1 MRLPLAMLEVFN
13 AIAQNGSLRGA
24 ANALGIKPSTVS
36 HQLKSLEEQLGTAL
50 FVRTTRSV
58 TLTDAGRALQ
68 SGAGAAFD
76 LLGQAVEDAREHGSS
91 ARGSLRLT
99 LPEFVFHTF
108 LADLLPGFQAKYPE
122 IQLELSL
129 SDAIVDIVSEGL
141 HAGFRSGGLVAQ
153 DMIALRISDP
163 QPLTVLGSKTYL
175 DQHGRPEQPEDLLD
189 HACIHYRFQTSG
201 QLAPWVFQVD
211 GDQVEIDVKGG
222 LILNTLPSLLELM
235 EQGMG
240 LVLTFRNY
248 ALMQCDMTKVERLLE
263 DYLTPIAPIYLF
275 YPREYKDLQPLR
287 LFIDHI
293 KAHRRLSA

>member
-13 AIAQNGSLRGA
+13 AIAQNGSLKGA
-24 ANALGIKPSTVS
+24 AVALGIKPSTVS

-76 LLGQAVEDAREHGSS
+76 LLGQAVKDAKDHGSS

-99 LPEFVFHTF
+99 LPEFVFHSF
-108 LADLLPGFQAKYPE
+108 LADLLSSFQEAYPE

-129 SDAIVDIVSEGL
+129 SDAIVDIVADGL
-141 HAGFRSGGLVAQ
+141 HGGLRLGGMIAQ
-153 DMIALRISDP
+153 DMIAIRLSNP
-163 QPLTVLGSKTYL
+163 QPLTVLGSKAYL
-175 DQHGRPEQPEDLLD
+175 DKHGRPEKPEDLLA
-189 HACIHYRFQTSG
+189 HNCLQYRFQTSG
-201 QLAPWVFQVD
+201 QLAPWVFRLD
-211 GDQVEIDVKGG
+211 GDRVEIDVQGG
-222 LILNTLPSLLELM
+222 LILNTLPAQLQLM

-240 LVLTFRNY
+240 LVLTFRDY
-248 ALMQCDMTKVERLLE
+248 ALINCDLTKVECLLE
-263 DYLTPIAPIYLF
+263 DYLKPVDPIYLF
-275 YPREYKDLQPLR
+275 YPREYKNLQPLR

-293 KAHRRLSA
+293 KTHRQLS

>member
-13 AIAQNGSLRGA
+13 AIAQNGSLKGA
-24 ANALGIKPSTVS
+24 AVALGIKPSTVS

-76 LLGQAVEDAREHGSS
+76 LLGQAVEDAKDHGSC

-99 LPEFVFHTF
+99 LPEFVFHSF
-108 LADLLPGFQAKYPE
+108 LADLLPSFQEAYPE

-129 SDAIVDIVSEGL
+129 SDAIVDIVADGL
-141 HAGFRSGGLVAQ
+141 HGGLRLGGMIAQ
-153 DMIALRISDP
+153 DMIAIRLSNP
-163 QPLTVLGSKTYL
+163 QPLTVLGSKAYL
-175 DQHGRPEQPEDLLD
+175 DKHGRPEKPEDLLA
-189 HACIHYRFQTSG
+189 HNCLQYRFQTSG
-201 QLAPWVFQVD
+201 QLAPWVFRVD
-211 GDQVEIDVKGG
+211 GDRVEIDAQGG
-222 LILNTLPSLLELM
+222 LILNTLPAQLQLM

-240 LVLTFRNY
+240 LVLAFRDY
-248 ALMQCDMTKVERLLE
+248 ALINCDLTKVECLLE
-263 DYLTPIAPIYLF
+263 DYLKPVDPIYLF
-275 YPREYKDLQPLR
+275 YPREYKNLQPLR

-293 KAHRRLSA
+293 KTHRQLS

>member
-13 AIAQNGSLRGA
+13 AIAQNGSLKGA
-24 ANALGIKPSTVS
+24 AVALGIKPSTVS

-76 LLGQAVEDAREHGSS
+76 LLGQAVEDAKDHGSS

-99 LPEFVFHTF
+99 LPEFVFHSF
-108 LADLLPGFQAKYPE
+108 LADLLPSFQEAYPE

-129 SDAIVDIVSEGL
+129 SDAIVDIVADGL
-141 HAGFRSGGLVAQ
+141 HGGLRLGSMIAQ
-153 DMIALRISDP
+153 DMIAIRLSNP
-163 QPLTVLGSKTYL
+163 QTLTVLGSKAYL
-175 DQHGRPEQPEDLLD
+175 DKHGRPEKPEDLLA
-189 HACIHYRFQTSG
+189 HNCLQYRFQTSG
-201 QLAPWVFQVD
+201 QLAPWVFRVD
-211 GDQVEIDVKGG
+211 GDRVEIDVQGG
-222 LILNTLPSLLELM
+222 LILNTLPAQLQLM

-240 LVLTFRNY
+240 LVLTFRDY
-248 ALMQCDMTKVERLLE
+248 ALINCDLTKVECLLE
-263 DYLTPIAPIYLF
+263 DYLKPVDPIYLF
-275 YPREYKDLQPLR
+275 YPREYKNLQPLR

-293 KAHRRLSA
+293 KTHRQLS